1 MTAPAVP
8 PVTQPSGV
16 RRLLRNLDV
25 LLLLSTLALIG
36 FGLVMVYSST
46 HVSPRPLLYL
56 RSQVLHLAVGLV
68 VGALLL
74 AIDYRALA
82 AAARVLYVVNI
93 LLLGAVLVP
102 HIGRVS
108 LGAQRWIALGPLG
121 QFQPSEIAKL
131 IIVITLAKH
140 MTDRAGPYESLG
152 DLLPFLAHVGV
163 PVLLIFRQPDL
174 GTAMVYAAI
183 FLGMLYAG
191 GARRRDLAT
200 LGAAGLALAP
210 ILWHFLKEYQ
220 RRRLLA
226 FIHPTLDPLGS
237 GYGIIQSKIA
247 VGSGLMWGK
256 GLFEGTQGVLRFVPE
271 HHTDFIFSV
280 IGEEVGFVGSMILLG
295 LFLLWVY
302 RGLRIAAVARDRF
315 GALVAVGVV
324 SMVAFHVFVN
334 VGMTVGIMPITGI
347 PLPFISYGGSAL
359 IAMVWA
365 TALLLNIGMRH
376 QRVGIGFDASAAPAH
391 VIRSMRGPE
400 RVEE

>member
-1 MTAPAVP
+1 MTALAGP
-8 PVTQPSGV
+8 PLPSPSGPS
-16 RRLLRNLDV
+16 RFLKNLDI
-25 LLLLSTLALIG
+25 LLLLSTVALIA
-36 FGLVMVYSST
+36 FGLIMVYSST
-46 HVSPRPLLYL
+46 HLSPRPFLYL
-56 RSQVLHLAVGLV
+56 RSQALHLGVGLV
-68 VGALLL
+68 VAAMIL
-74 AIDYRALA
+74 AVDYRALA
-82 AAARVLYVVNI
+82 SAARVLYVVN
-93 LLLGAVLVP
+93 LLLLVAVLVP
-102 HIGRVS
+102 HIGRTS

-131 IIVITLAKH
+131 VVVITLAKH
-140 MTDRAGPYESLG
+140 LTDRSGPYQSVW
-152 DLLPFLAHVGV
+152 DLLPFLGHVAI
-163 PVLLIFRQPDL
+163 PMLLIFKQPDL
-174 GTAMVYAAI
+174 GTAMVYGAI
-183 FLGMLYAG
+183 FVGILYAA

-200 LGAAGLALAP
+200 LGAGGAVLVP
-210 ILWHFLKEYQ
+210 ILWRFLKEYQ

-226 FIHPTLDPLGS
+226 FVHPNLDPLGS

-247 VGSGLMWGK
+247 VGSGLAWGK
-256 GLFEGTQGVLRFVPE
+256 GLFLGTQGVLRFVPE

-280 IGEEVGFVGSMILLG
+280 IGEELGFAGSIALLG

-315 GALVAVGVV
+315 GALAAVGIV

-359 IAMVWA
+359 MTMVWA

-376 QRVGIGFDASAAPAH
+376 QRVGIGFDASPAPAH
-391 VIRSMRGPE
+391 LIRSMRGPE

>member
-1 MTAPAVP
+1 MSAFAGP
-8 PVTQPSGV
+8 PLPQSTGW
-16 RRLLRNLDV
+16 RRLLRQLDV
-25 LLLLSTLALIG
+25 LLVLSTVALVG

-46 HVSPRPLLYL
+46 HLSPRPFLYL
-56 RSQVLHLAVGLV
+56 RSQALHLAVGLAI
-68 VGALLL
+68 GAVIL

-82 AAARVLYVVNI
+82 SSARVLYVTNI

-102 HIGRVS
+102 HIGRMS

-131 IIVITLAKH
+131 VIVITLAKH
-140 MTDRAGPYESLG
+140 LTDRAGPYESVWN
-152 DLLPFLAHVGV
+152 LLPFLGHVAL
-163 PVLLIFRQPDL
+163 PMLLIFRQPDL
-174 GTAMVYAAI
+174 GTALVYGAI
-183 FLGMLYAG
+183 FVGMLYAA

-200 LGAAGLALAP
+200 LGAAGVVLIP
-210 ILWHFLKEYQ
+210 ILWHVLKEYQ

-226 FIHPTLDPLGS
+226 FVHPNLDPLGS

-247 VGSGLMWGK
+247 VGSGLVWGK
-256 GLFEGTQGVLRFVPE
+256 GLFAGTQGVLRFVPE

-280 IGEEVGFVGSMILLG
+280 IGEELGFVGSIVLLG

-315 GALVAVGVV
+315 GALAAVGIV

-359 IAMVWA
+359 MAMVWS

-376 QRVGIGFDASAAPAH
+376 QRVGIGFDASSAPAH
-391 VIRSMRGPE
+391 LIRSMRGPE
-400 RVEE
+400 RLEE

>member
-1 MTAPAVP
+1 MTGPAAPALP
-8 PVTQPSGV
+8 RPTGAQ
-16 RRLLRNLDV
+16 RLVRNLDV

-46 HVSPRPLLYL
+46 HVSRQPFLYM
-56 RSQVLHLAVGLV
+56 RSQMLHLAVGLV
-68 VGALLL
+68 VGGVLMAV
-74 AIDYRALA
+74 DYRALA
-82 AAARVLYVVNI
+82 AAARPLYVVNL

-102 HIGRVS
+102 HVGRMS

-131 IIVITLAKH
+131 VIVITLAKH
-140 MTDRAGPYESLG
+140 LTDRAGPYESLRG
-152 DLLPFLAHVGV
+152 LLPFLAHVAL
-163 PVLLIFRQPDL
+163 PVLLIFKQPDL

-183 FLGMLYAG
+183 FVGMLYAG

-200 LGAAGLALAP
+200 LGAAGVVLAP
-210 ILWHFLKEYQ
+210 VLWHFLKEYQ

-280 IGEEVGFVGSMILLG
+280 IGEEVGFVGSMVLLG

-359 IAMVWA
+359 IAMVCA

-376 QRVGIGFDASAAPAH
+376 QRVGIGFDASAAPAP

-400 RVEE
+400 RAEE

>member
-1 MTAPAVP
+1 MSAPAGSSRA
-8 PVTQPSGV
+8 QPSNA
-16 RRLLRNLDV
+16 RRLLRNVDV
-25 LLLLSTLALIG
+25 LLVFSTLVLVG

-46 HVSPRPLLYL
+46 HVALRPFLYV
-56 RSQVLHLAVGLV
+56 RSQALHLAVGLV
-68 VGALLL
+68 LAGLLI
-74 AIDYRALA
+74 AIDYRVLA
-82 AAARVLYVVNI
+82 AGARVFYALN
-93 LLLGAVLVP
+93 LLLLAAVLVP
-102 HIGRVS
+102 HVGRTS

-121 QFQPSEIAKL
+121 QFQPSEVAKL

-140 MTDRAGPYESLG
+140 MTDRDGPYESPA
-152 DLLPFLAHVGV
+152 DLVPFLAHIAI

-174 GTAMVYAAI
+174 GTALVYAAI
-183 FLGMLYAG
+183 FAGMLYAG
-191 GARRRDLAT
+191 GARRRDLAA
-200 LGAAGLALAP
+200 LGAAGVVLAP
-210 ILWHFLKEYQ
+210 VLWHFLKEYQ

-256 GLFEGTQGVLRFVPE
+256 GLFAGTQGVLRFVPE

-280 IGEEVGFVGSMILLG
+280 IGEEVGFVGAMVLLG

-315 GALVAVGVV
+315 GALAAVGIV

-359 IAMVWA
+359 IAMVCA

-376 QRVGIGFDASAAPAH
+376 QRVGIGFDASAAPAP
-391 VIRSMRGPE
+391 VIRSMRGSE
-400 RVEE
+400 RAEE

>member
-1 MTAPAVP
+1 MTVPAGP
-8 PVTQPSGV
+8 PVPQSSGF
-16 RRLLRNLDV
+16 RRLIRNLDL

-46 HVSPRPLLYL
+46 HVSPRPFLFL
-56 RSQVLHLAVGLV
+56 RSQMLHLAFGLV
-68 VGALLL
+68 LGGLLL

-102 HIGRVS
+102 HIGRIS
-108 LGAQRWIALGPLG
+108 LGAQRWIPLGPLG

-140 MTDRAGPYESLG
+140 LTDRAGPYESPR
-152 DLLPFLAHVGV
+152 DLVPFLAHVAV

-191 GARRRDLAT
+191 GARQRDLAA
-200 LGAAGLALAP
+200 LGVAGVALAP
-210 ILWHFLKEYQ
+210 ILWHLLKEYQ

-226 FIHPTLDPLGS
+226 FIHPALDPLGS

-315 GALVAVGVV
+315 GALAAVGIV
-324 SMVAFHVFVN
+324 SMVSFHVFVN

-376 QRVGIGFDASAAPAH
+376 QRVGIGFDTSAAPAH
-391 VIRSMRGPE
+391 VIRYMRGPD
-400 RVEE
+400 RAEE

>member
-1 MTAPAVP
+1 MSALAGP
-8 PVTQPSGV
+8 PLSPSTGW
-16 RRLLRNLDV
+16 RRLLRQLDV
-25 LLLLSTLALIG
+25 LLLLSTVALVA
-36 FGLVMVYSST
+36 FGLLMVYSST
-46 HVSPRPLLYL
+46 HLSPRPFLYL
-56 RSQVLHLAVGLV
+56 RSQALHLAVGLAI
-68 VGALLL
+68 GAVIL

-82 AAARVLYVVNI
+82 SSARVLYVTNL
-93 LLLGAVLVP
+93 LLLGAVLV
-102 HIGRVS
+102 IGRTS

-131 IIVITLAKH
+131 VIVITLAKH
-140 MTDRAGPYESLG
+140 LTDRAGPYESVW
-152 DLLPFLAHVGV
+152 DLLPFLGHVAL
-163 PVLLIFRQPDL
+163 PMLLIFRQPDL
-174 GTAMVYAAI
+174 GTAMVYGAI
-183 FLGMLYAG
+183 FAGMLYAA

-200 LGAAGLALAP
+200 LGAAGMVLVP
-210 ILWHFLKEYQ
+210 ILWRFLKEYQ

-226 FIHPTLDPLGS
+226 FVHPTLDPLGS

-247 VGSGLMWGK
+247 VGSGLAWGK
-256 GLFEGTQGVLRFVPE
+256 GLFAGTQGVLRFVPE

-280 IGEEVGFVGSMILLG
+280 IGEELGFVGSIVLLA

-315 GALVAVGVV
+315 GALAAVGVV

-359 IAMVWA
+359 MTMVWS

-376 QRVGIGFDASAAPAH
+376 QRVGIGFDASSSPAH
-391 VIRSMRGPE
+391 LIRSMRGAE
-400 RVEE
+400 RPGE